1 MRKYAATL
9 PPHIWGMAGIVFY
22 ALEYFRITIQI
33 ITKVEEWERMLPTM
47 DIGQRY
53 ISTSFFEV
61 AAGASVM
68 WKLDEIA
75 VTVQI
80 FSLKANRMDT
90 ISF

>member
-9 PPHIWGMAGIVFY
+9 PLHIWAMAGIVFY
-22 ALEYFRITIQI
+22 VQEYFRITIQI

-61 AAGASVM
+61 AGASVM

-80 FSLKANRMDT
+80 FLLKARMDA